1 MRKGLLNPGLRFM
14 FYISVI
20 ARGRY
25 IESPGILR
33 LIAEAEIGTMLIMV
47 YPAMMA
53 VTFLLQIPLK
63 INLVRPIGRV

>member
-1 MRKGLLNPGLRFM
+1 MKKGLPNTGPRFI
-14 FYISVI
+14 FYISVT

-25 IESPGILR
+25 IEPPGMLR
-33 LIAEAEIGTMLIMV
+33 LMVDSGIWPMLIIV

-63 INLVRPIGRV
+63 TPLCGR